1 MEDEPIYVAS
11 RPFPLERKRLV
22 PVSPSVLPEALDV
35 VAAGGIVGLVGIGRV
50 AYFVVAGELVDAEVV
65 ARLAREARGL
75 VAVCLL
81 PSDCVRLGLRPIAA
95 GRRTASGEEQH
106 ESFEARTGVSTGIS
120 AEDRALTIRVACD
133 PSTGP
138 QDITKPG
145 HITPFR
151 CHEGATL
158 EARTLVDA
166 AVDLVRL
173 AGLRPAAAVCTVLDE
188 AGNPLTGAAF
198 ADHCRELGFPV
209 VTVDEVVAA
218 RVERNAVVSESGRVH
233 VIAPAELDTGRGLGL
248 PQTDT
253 TLSEPLPAVA
263 VRDEELGT
271 IGPDLFREV
280 LGSVCTPVSV
290 VTTMHDGK
298 GHATTVSAFCSL
310 SIDPPLILVAL
321 DRGSELLKLVRRSR
335 VFGVNILADQQ
346 AAVAAQLARKDPDK
360 LAKVDWVE
368 DAGLPRLLGSAGWLA
383 CKVNRIMAG
392 GDHMI
397 VTGLVVRAEHE
408 AREPLLYRRRR
419 FLSVS

>member
-1 MEDEPIYVAS
+1 VEDEPIYVAP

-22 PVSPSVLPEALDV
+22 PVSASILPDALDV
-35 VAAGGIVGLVGIGRV
+35 VARGGIVGLVGIGRV
-50 AYFVVAGELVDAEVV
+50 AYFVVAGELVDADTV
-65 ARLAREARGL
+65 AVLAREARGL

-81 PSDCVRLGLRPIAA
+81 PSDCVRLGLLPVAA
-95 GRRTASGEEQH
+95 GRRTASGEEQY
-106 ESFEARTGVSTGIS
+106 ESFEARRGVSTGIS
-120 AEDRALTIRVACD
+120 AADRALTIRVACD

-138 QDITKPG
+138 PDITKPG

-151 CHEGATL
+151 GHEGATL

-173 AGLRPAAAVCTVLDE
+173 AGRRPAAAVCSVLDE
-188 AGNPLTGAAF
+188 EGNPLTGAAF
-198 ADHCRELGFPV
+198 MDHCRELGFPV

-218 RVERNAVVSESGRVH
+218 RVERNTVVSESGRVR
-233 VIAPAELDTGRGLGL
+233 VIAPAELETERELGL

-253 TLSEPLPAVA
+253 TLPAPLPAVA
-263 VRDEELGT
+263 VDEAELAP
-271 IGPDLFREV
+271 ISPELFREV

-290 VTTMHDGK
+290 VTTMHQGK

-321 DRGSELLKLVRRSR
+321 DRGSDLLKLVRQSR

-346 AAVAAQLARKDPDK
+346 AAVATQLARKDPDK

-408 AREPLLYRRRR
+408 ALEPLLYRRRR